1 MKTPKK
7 FQRNIYTHL
16 YVYVYVY
23 VYIYIYILRRERE
36 RERVYIIG
44 IYKRE
49 GQTFLKKK
57 LRLKRE
63 REIGENYFNTG
74 LRRMRTN

>member
-1 MKTPKK
+1 M
-7 FQRNIYTHL
+7 YM
-16 YVYVYVY
+16 YMC
-23 VYIYIYILRRERE
+23 VYIYIYIKTRERE

>member
-1 MKTPKK
+1 M
-7 FQRNIYTHL
+7 RE
-16 YVYVYVY
+16 
-23 VYIYIYILRRERE
+23 RERERE
-36 RERVYIIG
+36 RERVRIIG

-49 GQTFLKKK
+49 GQTFSEKK

-63 REIGENYFNTG
+63 LEGENYFNTG

>member
-1 MKTPKK
+1 MYMYMYMC
-7 FQRNIYTHL
+7 I
-16 YVYVYVY
+16 
-23 VYIYIYILRRERE
+23 YIYIYIKTRE

>member
-1 MKTPKK
+1 MYMYMYMC
-7 FQRNIYTHL
+7 I
-16 YVYVYVY
+16 
-23 VYIYIYILRRERE
+23 YIYIYIKTRERE